1 MCICINM
8 YLNIYI
14 YIYIF
19 IYMCSSE
26 WTSRCRPCR
35 PTRWCTRHAPPHPQ
49 NALFVSRA
57 LGFALSLAHR
67 YPPPPARHPPP
78 ARLTATCRP
87 CLLIHIYL
95 YTHISVSIY
104 IYTYIYG
111 YIYIYIYEQFGMDR
125 HVPSLPPDAMV
136 HPSCESERHCTA
148 SRCPARGE
156 IRIS

>member
-87 CLLIHIYL
+87 CLL
-95 YTHISVSIY
+95 
-104 IYTYIYG
+104 
-111 YIYIYIYEQFGMDR
+111 MR
-125 HVPSLPPDAMV
+125 W
-136 HPSCESERHCTA
+136 CTRRA
-148 SRCPARGE
+148 RARGNALPRGVLPFRGGLVFKAHRLLCHSTLGVRV
-156 IRIS
+156 IQKPSPGVKAGDLPRLTTMSRGS